1 MSTPLAIVTGGSRGL
16 GFVVAKELAKL
27 GNRVLIVSKDPERA
41 TAAAAEEVSQLGLL
55 FICLIAATADGIVS
69 TAAVRQVRSNN
80 GYSVGQNYQLVVKF

>member
-41 TAAAAEEVSQLGLL
+41 AAGSGP
-55 FICLIAATADGIVS
+55 
-69 TAAVRQVRSNN
+69 
-80 GYSVGQNYQLVVKF
+80 